1 MSLPISTFHYLNSS
15 FLVQTFLVNF
25 PFGFTWIIK
34 KFYFQIQ
41 VFCRLLVDLL
51 GNVSNNQILC
61 NNFTDAGVTVSEKVL
76 DTKLLGVIT
85 ELSVLLYWHRWWV
98 INTPAFRGCQQFNFR
113 VKTSKNRALH
123 DLNRNV
129 LFIRNCDSWN
139 YLPI

>member
-85 ELSVLLYWHRWWV
+85 ELSVLLYWYRWRV
-98 INTPAFRGCQQFNFR
+98 INTPTFRGCQQFNFR
-113 VKTSKNRALH
+113 VKTSKNRVLH